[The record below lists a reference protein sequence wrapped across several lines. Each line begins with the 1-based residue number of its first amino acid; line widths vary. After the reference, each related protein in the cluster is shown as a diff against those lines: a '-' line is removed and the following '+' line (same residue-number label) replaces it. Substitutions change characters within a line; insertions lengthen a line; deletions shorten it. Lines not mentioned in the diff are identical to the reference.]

1 MLSLLAALV
10 PPQHCAGARVPC
22 AFPRTVPVIAN
33 ANDWYAKDASFLDG
47 LPPLGED
54 GPLLAGEA
62 KAALRGKKVVRKPD
76 ARVRLFCLYGV
87 ADSSTSL
94 RKWISSAPEWLEV
107 RLLELAGHGYRA
119 DEELPLCAE
128 RVLDAPPSTGAT
140 LALQRDAWVCAL
152 ADEVESLLAAQPDG
166 SPYALYGFSFGALL
180 SYELCRELAKR
191 GSPAPLAL
199 VTSGRGAPHAVT
211 FSTGRLGEVQTMSEE
226 EVLAYFGTAFGV
238 KVEKIAPSVRPRA
251 AALFRCGALLG
262 APHVGATY
270 DTEDVHNLWD
280 DVTLPIAHATDVP
293 ALSCPVLALSGSL
306 DVCWPPPLVARWRD
320 VAPHP
325 RDQTYRHIELRDT
338 AHQPLMNSPD
348 AMRVVYSELATRAMS
363 QADSARAA
371 TASASPSLRKLE
383 SMVSVL
389 GRECPW
395 TEEQTSGSMLA
406 FLREECTE
414 LESALSASASPS
426 EINGELGDLLFNVL
440 LAIEV
445 CKRETGGSGESSVSL
460 EAAAAASVA
469 KLRRRY
475 PPLEQGTLAEMSA
488 EEASRVWLKGKEA
501 EAAEAAEAAEEA
513 ALAAEI
519 AELDLAE
526 AMARRE
532 QEREDEKEAREEL
545 ARLVRAE
552 IARESESD
560 EKP

>member
-10 PPQHCAGARVPC
+10 PPQHCARARVPC

-251 AALFRCGALLG
+251 AALFRCG
-262 APHVGATY
+262 
-270 DTEDVHNLWD
+270 
-280 DVTLPIAHATDVP
+280 
-293 ALSCPVLALSGSL
+293 
-306 DVCWPPPLVARWRD
+306 
-320 VAPHP
+320 
-325 RDQTYRHIELRDT
+325 RH
-338 AHQPLMNSPD
+338 
-348 AMRVVYSELATRAMS
+348 
-363 QADSARAA
+363 
-371 TASASPSLRKLE
+371 
-383 SMVSVL
+383 
-389 GRECPW
+389 
-395 TEEQTSGSMLA
+395 
-406 FLREECTE
+406 
-414 LESALSASASPS
+414 
-426 EINGELGDLLFNVL
+426 
-440 LAIEV
+440 
-445 CKRETGGSGESSVSL
+445 
-460 EAAAAASVA
+460 
-469 KLRRRY
+469 
-475 PPLEQGTLAEMSA
+475 
-488 EEASRVWLKGKEA
+488 
-501 EAAEAAEAAEEA
+501 
-513 ALAAEI
+513 
-519 AELDLAE
+519 
-526 AMARRE
+526 
-532 QEREDEKEAREEL
+532 
-545 ARLVRAE
+545 
-552 IARESESD
+552 
-560 EKP
+560 